1 MNLHV
6 CSIVVQ
12 TIPEF
17 WIAMRRKFTLTWR
30 VYNRGTLRVQ
40 GGSKGMRENI
50 ILREVFR
57 KGGLISEP
65 FGIVTGGLNLLGEL
79 EMNK

>member
-1 MNLHV
+1 
-6 CSIVVQ
+6 
-12 TIPEF
+12 
-17 WIAMRRKFTLTWR
+17 MRRKFMLTWR

-40 GGSKGMRENI
+40 GSSKRMRENI
-50 ILREVFR
+50 ILREVSR

-65 FGIVTGGLNLLGEL
+65 ALLLVDELNLVGEL